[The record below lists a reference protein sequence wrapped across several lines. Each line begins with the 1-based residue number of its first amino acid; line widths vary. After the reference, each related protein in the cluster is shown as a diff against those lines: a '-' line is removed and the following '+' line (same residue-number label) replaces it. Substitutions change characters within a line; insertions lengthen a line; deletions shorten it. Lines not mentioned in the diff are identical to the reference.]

1 MNRHVRSHLQR
12 PTALDSLTPLTGILK
27 RTVTARLSR
36 EFGDLLPVPLVRRV
50 VEEAEY
56 VAHETGF
63 TDLFFP
69 AVAEE
74 KVRLVAAALGDSP
87 FTRQRARLRTA
98 A

>member
-1 MNRHVRSHLQR
+1 
-12 PTALDSLTPLTGILK
+12 LTPLTGVLK
-27 RTVTARLSR
+27 RSVTARLSR
-36 EFGDLLPVPLVRRV
+36 EFGEMLPAPLVRRV

-56 VAHETGF
+56 VARETGF

-74 KVRLVAAALGDSP
+74 KVRLVAAALSDNP
-87 FTRQRARLRTA
+87 FQKSRQLRSA

>member
-1 MNRHVRSHLQR
+1 MNSHLRSHLQR
-12 PTALDSLTPLTGILK
+12 PTSLTALTPLTGVLK
-27 RTVTARLSR
+27 RSVTARLSR
-36 EFGDLLPVPLVRRV
+36 EFGDMLPAPLVRRV

-63 TDLFFP
+63 ADLFFP

-74 KVRLVAAALGDSP
+74 KVRLVAAALSDSP
-87 FTRQRARLRTA
+87 FSKPRQLRSA

>member
-1 MNRHVRSHLQR
+1 MNRHSRSHLQR
-12 PTALDSLTPLTGILK
+12 PTSLQSLTPLTGTLK

-36 EFGDLLPVPLVRRV
+36 EFGDMLPEPLVRRV

-63 TDLFFP
+63 ADLFFP

-74 KVRLVAAALGDSP
+74 KVRLVAAALNDGP
-87 FTRQRARLRTA
+87 FAKQRHLSHA

>member
-1 MNRHVRSHLQR
+1 MNSHPRSHLQR
-12 PTALDSLTPLTGILK
+12 PSSITSLSPLTGVLK

-36 EFGDLLPVPLVRRV
+36 EFGDMLPEPLVRRV

-56 VAHETGF
+56 VARESGF
-63 TDLFFP
+63 PNLFFP

-74 KVRLVAAALGDSP
+74 KVRLVAAALSDSP
-87 FTRQRARLRTA
+87 FARPRQFHVA

>member
-1 MNRHVRSHLQR
+1 MNSHHRSHLQR
-12 PTALDSLTPLTGILK
+12 PSSITSLTPLTGVLK

-36 EFGDLLPVPLVRRV
+36 EFGDMLPAPLVSRV

-56 VAHETGF
+56 VARETGF

-74 KVRLVAAALGDSP
+74 KVRLVAAALSDSP
-87 FTRQRARLRTA
+87 FGQRRHLHA

>member
-1 MNRHVRSHLQR
+1 MNCHPRSHSQR
-12 PTALDSLTPLTGILK
+12 PNSLDSLTPLTGTLK

-36 EFGDLLPVPLVRRV
+36 EFGDMIPAPLVRRV

-74 KVRLVAAALGDSP
+74 KVRLVAAALTDSP
-87 FTRQRARLRTA
+87 FGKQPRQFSHA